1 MYFAKEHPRLI
12 LSPLGPEPM
21 TFFGDLAKNVT
32 IVLYSGNNDPLLSHR
47 GTECT
52 RSTLGQSHLASR
64 VFQWSS
70 RTLHSVESRASQN
83 VPTLPLLMTRATLR
97 VLFTKSAISHTPYSQ
112 VRER

>member
-1 MYFAKEHPRLI
+1 MYFAEEHLKLI

-32 IVLYSGNNDPLLSHR
+32 IILYSGNNDPLVSHR

-52 RSTLGQSHLASR
+52 RSTLGQSHLPSR

-70 RTLHSVESRASQN
+70 RTLHSVGSRVSQN
-83 VPTLPLLMTRATLR
+83 VLALPLPMTRATLR
-97 VLFTKSAISHTPYSQ
+97 ALFTKSVILHTPYSQ